1 MSPQADAKQDEQR
14 ASNKSVSPSESGQ
27 EHVEKP
33 PVDPVKRRRNI
44 AIGAVIVLILVLG
57 CIAWW
62 IHSGTYESTDDAQVD
77 AHLNPVAARVQG
89 TVSAVYVEDDS
100 AVQAGQ
106 PLVDLDTR
114 DLEVSLAQ
122 AQANYDQA
130 VAQLHAE
137 DPNMPITQTTNA
149 SDISSQ
155 QAEVLTAEASLSG
168 AQSDYETAMAKVR
181 QAEANNARSK
191 SDLARYQQ
199 LLDKREIAQSDY
211 DQYLANARSQQ
222 AVVNAAIAS
231 ADSAAKTID
240 QRKAQLAQQQTKLSQ
255 IAANAPRQVEIKK
268 ADLATR
274 KASVESSKAQLEQ
287 AKLNVAYCHIVAPV
301 SGIVMQRSAELGQRI
316 AAGSQLLIVAQVE
329 APWITANFKE
339 TQLRKMH
346 VGQKVTVK
354 IDALNR
360 SFTGNVES
368 LSAATGDRASVL
380 PAENA
385 TGNYVKVI
393 QRLSVRIRLDPRQ
406 DGIEKVRPGMSVE
419 PTVHF

>member
-1 MSPQADAKQDEQR
+1 MAAQTEAKQDEQQ
-14 ASNKSVSPSESGQ
+14 VPQQTDSEQ
-27 EHVEKP
+27 NQPEKTPVEP
-33 PVDPVKRRRNI
+33 AKRRRNI
-44 AIGAVIVLILVLG
+44 AIGIVIALVLVLG
-57 CIAWW
+57 AVAWW
-62 IHSGTYESTDDAQVD
+62 IHSSTYETTDDAQVD

-89 TVSAVYVEDDS
+89 TVSAVYVEDNQT
-100 AVQAGQ
+100 VQAGQ
-106 PLVDLDTR
+106 PLVDLDTN
-114 DLEVSLAQ
+114 DVEVSLAQ

-130 VAQLHAE
+130 VAQMHAE
-137 DPNMPITQTTNA
+137 DPNTPITQTTNA

-155 QAEVLTAEASLSG
+155 RAEVMNAEAALSA
-168 AQSDYETAMAKVR
+168 AQSDYETAVAKVR
-181 QAEANNARSK
+181 QAEANNEKSK
-191 SDLARYQQ
+191 NDLVRYEQ

-222 AVVNAAIAS
+222 ANVNAAVAS
-231 ADSAAKTID
+231 ADSSAKTID
-240 QRKAQLAQQQTKLSQ
+240 QRKAQLDQQQTKLKQTAS
-255 IAANAPRQVEIKK
+255 NAPRQLEIRK

-274 KASVESSKAQLEQ
+274 EASVESSKAQLEQ
-287 AKLNVAYCHIVAPV
+287 AKLNVAYCHVISPV

-316 AAGSQLLIVAQVE
+316 AAGAQLLIVAQVD

-346 VGQKVTVK
+346 VGQRVTVK

-360 SFTGNVES
+360 SFTGEVES

-393 QRLSVRIRLDPRQ
+393 QRLPVRIRLDPHQ

>member
-1 MSPQADAKQDEQR
+1 MSPRTDANQDEQQ
-14 ASNKSVSPSESGQ
+14 ASSKSDSQSELQQ
-27 EHVEKP
+27 EHREKA
-33 PVDPVKRRRNI
+33 PVDPAKRRRTI
-44 AIGAVIVLILVLG
+44 FIGAVIALLVALG

-89 TVSAVYVEDDS
+89 TVSAVYVEDDQ

-181 QAEANNARSK
+181 QAEANNAKSK

-255 IAANAPRQVEIKK
+255 TAANAPRQVEIKK

>member
-1 MSPQADAKQDEQR
+1 MLR
-14 ASNKSVSPSESGQ
+14 
-27 EHVEKP
+27 KP

-44 AIGAVIVLILVLG
+44 AIGAVIALILVLG

-89 TVSAVYVEDDS
+89 TVSAVYVEDDQ

-114 DLEVSLAQ
+114 DVEVSLAQ

-181 QAEANNARSK
+181 QAEANNEKSK

-255 IAANAPRQVEIKK
+255 TATNAPRQVEIKK

-274 KASVESSKAQLEQ
+274 QASVESSKAQLEQ

-316 AAGSQLLIVAQVE
+316 AAGAQLLIVAQVD

-346 VGQKVTVK
+346 VGQRVTVK

-393 QRLSVRIRLDPRQ
+393 QRLPVRIRLDPRQ

>member
-1 MSPQADAKQDEQR
+1 MPVQTEATRDEQQ
-14 ASNKSVSPSESGQ
+14 APNKTDSTAEPELNKG
-27 EHVEKP
+27 EKARGGP
-33 PVDPVKRRRNI
+33 AKRWRTI
-44 AIGAVIVLILVLG
+44 FISAVIALLVVLG
-57 CIAWW
+57 CVAWW
-62 IHSGTYESTDDAQVD
+62 NYSGTYESTDDAQVD

-89 TVSAVYVEDDS
+89 TVSAVYVEDNQ
-100 AVQAGQ
+100 AVQPGQ

-122 AQANYDQA
+122 AKANYDQA

-149 SDISSQ
+149 SDISSER
-155 QAEVLTAEASLSG
+155 AEVLTAEASLSA
-168 AQSDYETAMAKVR
+168 AQSDYETAVARVR
-181 QAEANNARSK
+181 QAEANNEKSK

-199 LLDKREIAQSDY
+199 LIDKREIAQSEY
-211 DQYLANARSQQ
+211 DQYLANARAQQ
-222 AVVNAAIAS
+222 AMVNAAVAS

-240 QRKAQLAQQQTKLSQ
+240 QRRAQLDRQQTKLSET
-255 IAANAPRQVEIKK
+255 ASNAPRQVEIKK
-268 ADLATR
+268 ADLAIR
-274 KASVESSKAQLEQ
+274 QASVESAKAQLEQ

-301 SGIVMQRSAELGQRI
+301 SGIVMQRGAELGQRI
-316 AAGSQLLIVAQVE
+316 AAGTQLLIVTQVG

-346 VGQKVTVK
+346 VGQKVTAK

-360 SFTGNVES
+360 SFTGEVES
-368 LSAATGDRASVL
+368 LSAATGGRASVL

-393 QRLSVRIRLDPRQ
+393 QRLSVRIRLDPQ
-406 DGIEKVRPGMSVE
+406 QEGIEKVRPGMSVE

>member
-1 MSPQADAKQDEQR
+1 MASQTEAKQDDQQAPQQTDSEQ
-14 ASNKSVSPSESGQ
+14 NQP
-27 EHVEKP
+27 EKK
-33 PVDPVKRRRNI
+33 PVDPAKRRRNI
-44 AIGAVIVLILVLG
+44 AIGVVIALVLVLG
-57 CIAWW
+57 AVAWW
-62 IHSGTYESTDDAQVD
+62 IHSSTYETTDDAQVD

-89 TVSAVYVEDDS
+89 TVSAVYVEDNQT
-100 AVQAGQ
+100 VQAGQ
-106 PLVDLDTR
+106 PLVDLDTK
-114 DLEVSLAQ
+114 DVEVSLAQ

-130 VAQLHAE
+130 VAQMHAE
-137 DPNMPITQTTNA
+137 NPNTPITQTTNA

-155 QAEVLTAEASLSG
+155 RAEVMNAEAALSA
-168 AQSDYETAMAKVR
+168 AQSDYETAIAKVR
-181 QAEANNARSK
+181 QAEANNEKSK
-191 SDLARYQQ
+191 NDLVRYQQ

-222 AVVNAAIAS
+222 ANVNAAVAS
-231 ADSAAKTID
+231 ANSSAKTID
-240 QRKAQLAQQQTKLSQ
+240 QRKAQLDQQQAKLKQTAS
-255 IAANAPRQVEIKK
+255 NAPRQLEIKK

-274 KASVESSKAQLEQ
+274 EASVESSKAQLEQ
-287 AKLNVAYCHIVAPV
+287 AKLNVAYCHVISPV

-316 AAGSQLLIVAQVE
+316 AAGAQLLIVAQVD

-346 VGQKVTVK
+346 VGQRVTVK

-360 SFTGNVES
+360 SFTGDVES

-393 QRLSVRIRLDPRQ
+393 QRLPIRIRLDPHQ

>member
-1 MSPQADAKQDEQR
+1 MAAQTEAKQDEQQ
-14 ASNKSVSPSESGQ
+14 APQQTDSEQ
-27 EHVEKP
+27 NQPEKK
-33 PVDPVKRRRNI
+33 PVDPAKRRRNI
-44 AIGAVIVLILVLG
+44 AIGVVIALILVLG
-57 CIAWW
+57 AVAWW
-62 IHSGTYESTDDAQVD
+62 IHSSTYETTDDAQVD

-89 TVSAVYVEDDS
+89 TVSAVYVEDNQT
-100 AVQAGQ
+100 VQAGQ

-114 DLEVSLAQ
+114 DVEVSLAQ

-130 VAQLHAE
+130 VAQLRAE
-137 DPNMPITQTTNA
+137 NPNTPITQTTNA

-155 QAEVLTAEASLSG
+155 RAEVMNAEAALSA
-168 AQSDYETAMAKVR
+168 AQSDYETAIAKVR
-181 QAEANNARSK
+181 QAEANNEKSK
-191 SDLARYQQ
+191 NDLVRYQQ

-222 AVVNAAIAS
+222 ANVNAAVAS
-231 ADSAAKTID
+231 ANSSARTID
-240 QRKAQLAQQQTKLSQ
+240 QRKAQLDQQQTKLKQTAS
-255 IAANAPRQVEIKK
+255 NAPRQLEIRK

-274 KASVESSKAQLEQ
+274 EASVESSKAQLEQ
-287 AKLNVAYCHIVAPV
+287 AKLNVAYCHVISPV

-316 AAGSQLLIVAQVE
+316 AAGAQLLIVAQVD

-346 VGQKVTVK
+346 VGQRVTVK

-360 SFTGNVES
+360 SFTGDVES

-393 QRLSVRIRLDPRQ
+393 QRLPIRIRLDPHQ

>member
-1 MSPQADAKQDEQR
+1 MSAPIEARQDQKQAPEQ
-14 ASNKSVSPSESGQ
+14 ANSQSSPER
-27 EHVEKP
+27 EDRENAT
-33 PVDPVKRRRNI
+33 VDPAKRRRIIVIGSVI
-44 AIGAVIVLILVLG
+44 ALILVLG
-57 CIAWW
+57 CVGWW
-62 IHSGTYESTDDAQVD
+62 IYSGTYESTDDAQID
-77 AHLNPVAARVQG
+77 AHLNPIAARVQG
-89 TVSAVYVEDDS
+89 TVSAVYVEDNQT
-100 AVQAGQ
+100 VQAGQ

-114 DLEVSLAQ
+114 DAEVSLAQ

-155 QAEVLTAEASLSG
+155 RAEVLNAEASLSA
-168 AQSDYETAMAKVR
+168 AQSDYETAVAKQR
-181 QAEANNARSK
+181 QAEVNNEKSK

-199 LLDKREIAQSDY
+199 LLEKQEIAQSDY
-211 DQYLANARSQQ
+211 DQYLANALSQQ
-222 AVVNAAIAS
+222 AMVNAAVAS

-240 QRKAQLAQQQTKLSQ
+240 QRRAQLAQQQTKLRQTAS
-255 IAANAPRQVEIKK
+255 NAPRQLEIKK

-274 KASVESSKAQLEQ
+274 EASVGSSKAQLEQ

-316 AAGSQLLIVAQVE
+316 AAGSQLLIVVQVG

-346 VGQKVTVK
+346 VGQKVTAK

-360 SFTGNVES
+360 SFNGDVES

-393 QRLSVRIRLDPRQ
+393 QRLPVRIRLDPVQ

>member
-1 MSPQADAKQDEQR
+1 MSTRTDANQDEQQ
-14 ASNKSVSPSESGQ
+14 ASSKSDSQSESQQ
-27 EHVEKP
+27 EHREKA
-33 PVDPVKRRRNI
+33 PVDPAKRRRTI
-44 AIGAVIVLILVLG
+44 FIGAVIALLVALG

-89 TVSAVYVEDDS
+89 TVSAVYVEDDQ

-114 DLEVSLAQ
+114 DVEVSLAQ

-137 DPNMPITQTTNA
+137 DPNVAITQTTNA

-155 QAEVLTAEASLSG
+155 QAEVLTAEASLS
-168 AQSDYETAMAKVR
+168 AARSDYETAVAKVR
-181 QAEANNARSK
+181 QAEANNEKSK

-240 QRKAQLAQQQTKLSQ
+240 QRRAQLTQQQTKLRQ
-255 IAANAPRQVEIKK
+255 TATNAPRQVEIKK

-274 KASVESSKAQLEQ
+274 QATLESSKAQLEQ

-301 SGIVMQRSAELGQRI
+301 SGILMQRSAELGQRI
-316 AAGSQLLIVAQVE
+316 AAGAQLLIVAQVD

-346 VGQKVTVK
+346 VGQRVTVK

>member
-1 MSPQADAKQDEQR
+1 MSPQADARPDEEQ
-14 ASNKSVSPSESGQ
+14 ASNKFDSQPKSGQ
-27 EHVEKP
+27 EHLEKVP
-33 PVDPVKRRRNI
+33 LDPVKRRRNI

-57 CIAWW
+57 CITWW
-62 IHSGTYESTDDAQVD
+62 IHSWTYESTDDAQVD

-89 TVSAVYVEDDS
+89 TVSAVYVEDDQ

-106 PLVDLDTR
+106 PLVDFDTR

-130 VAQLHAE
+130 LAQLHAE

-155 QAEVLTAEASLSG
+155 RAEILTAEASLSS
-168 AQSDYETAMAKVR
+168 AQSDYETAVAKVR
-181 QAEANNARSK
+181 QAEANSEKSK

-255 IAANAPRQVEIKK
+255 TATNAPRQVEIKK

-274 KASVESSKAQLEQ
+274 QASLESSKAQLEQ

-316 AAGSQLLIVAQVE
+316 PAGGQLLIVAQVD

-346 VGQKVTVK
+346 VGQRVTVK

-360 SFTGNVES
+360 SFTGNLES

-393 QRLSVRIRLDPRQ
+393 QRLAVRIRLDPRQ
-406 DGIEKVRPGMSVE
+406 GGIEKVRPGMSVE

>member
-1 MSPQADAKQDEQR
+1 MAAQTEAKQDEQQ
-14 ASNKSVSPSESGQ
+14 APQQTDSEQ
-27 EHVEKP
+27 NQPEKKE
-33 PVDPVKRRRNI
+33 VDPAKRRRNI
-44 AIGAVIVLILVLG
+44 AIGLAVAVFLVLG
-57 CIAWW
+57 AVVWW
-62 IHSGTYESTDDAQVD
+62 IHSSTYETTDDAQVD

-89 TVSAVYVEDDS
+89 TVSAVYVEDNQ

-106 PLVDLDTR
+106 PLVDLDTK
-114 DLEVSLAQ
+114 DVEVSLAQ

-130 VAQLHAE
+130 VAQMRAE
-137 DPNMPITQTTNA
+137 NPNTPITQTTNA

-155 QAEVLTAEASLSG
+155 RAEVLNAEAALSA
-168 AQSDYETAMAKVR
+168 AQSDYETAVAKVR
-181 QAEANNARSK
+181 QAEANNEKSK
-191 SDLARYQQ
+191 NDLVRYQQ

-222 AVVNAAIAS
+222 ANVNAAIAS
-231 ADSAAKTID
+231 ADSSAKTID
-240 QRKAQLAQQQTKLSQ
+240 QRRAQLEQQQTKLRQTAS
-255 IAANAPRQVEIKK
+255 NAPRELAIKK

-274 KASVESSKAQLEQ
+274 EASVESSKAQLEQ
-287 AKLNVAYCHIVAPV
+287 AKLNVAYCHVISPV

-316 AAGSQLLIVAQVE
+316 AAGAQLLIVAQVD

-346 VGQKVTVK
+346 VGQRVTVK
-354 IDALNR
+354 IDALKR
-360 SFTGNVES
+360 SFTGDVQS
-368 LSAATGDRASVL
+368 LAAATGDRASVL

-393 QRLSVRIRLDPRQ
+393 QRLPVRIRLDPHQ

>member
-1 MSPQADAKQDEQR
+1 MAAQTEAKQDEQQ
-14 ASNKSVSPSESGQ
+14 APQQTDSEQ
-27 EHVEKP
+27 NQPEKK
-33 PVDPVKRRRNI
+33 PVDPAKRRRNI
-44 AIGAVIVLILVLG
+44 TIGVMIALVLVFV
-57 CIAWW
+57 AVVWW
-62 IHSGTYESTDDAQVD
+62 IHSGTYETTDDAQVD

-89 TVSAVYVEDDS
+89 TVSAVYVEDNQ

-106 PLVDLDTR
+106 PLVDLDTK
-114 DLEVSLAQ
+114 DVEVSLAQ

-130 VAQLHAE
+130 VAQMRAE
-137 DPNMPITQTTNA
+137 DPNTPITQTTNA

-155 QAEVLTAEASLSG
+155 RAEVLNAAAALSA
-168 AQSDYETAMAKVR
+168 AQSDYETATAKVK
-181 QAEANNARSK
+181 QAEANNEKSK
-191 SDLARYQQ
+191 NDLVRYQQ

-222 AVVNAAIAS
+222 ANLNAAVAS
-231 ADSAAKTID
+231 ADSSAKTID
-240 QRKAQLAQQQTKLSQ
+240 QRKAQLDQQQAKLRQTTS
-255 IAANAPRQVEIKK
+255 NAPRQLEIRK

-274 KASVESSKAQLEQ
+274 EASVESSKAQLDQ
-287 AKLNVAYCHIVAPV
+287 ARLNVAYCHVVSPV
-301 SGIVMQRSAELGQRI
+301 PGIVMQRSAELGQRI
-316 AAGSQLLIVAQVE
+316 AAGTQLLIVAQVD

-346 VGQKVTVK
+346 VGQRVTVK

-360 SFTGNVES
+360 SFTGEVES
-368 LSAATGDRASVL
+368 LAAATGDRASVL

-393 QRLSVRIRLDPRQ
+393 QRLPVRIRLDPHQ

>member
-1 MSPQADAKQDEQR
+1 MPVQTEARQDEQHDQGTSK
-14 ASNKSVSPSESGQ
+14 ASSQPESNQ
-27 EHVEKP
+27 EKN
-33 PVDPVKRRRNI
+33 PVDPAKRRRNF
-44 AIGAVIVLILVLG
+44 AIGGVIALLLILV
-57 CIAWW
+57 CVVWW

-89 TVSAVYVEDDS
+89 TVSAVYVEDNQT
-100 AVQAGQ
+100 VQAGQ

-114 DLEVSLAQ
+114 DAEVSLAQ

-130 VAQLHAE
+130 VAQMEAE
-137 DPNMPITQTTNA
+137 DPNVLITRTTNA
-149 SDISSQ
+149 SDLSSQ
-155 QAEVLTAEASLSG
+155 QAQVINAEASLG
-168 AQSDYETAMAKVR
+168 AAQSDYETAIAKVR
-181 QAEANNARSK
+181 QAEANNEKSK
-191 SDLARYQQ
+191 NDLARYQQ

-222 AVVNAAIAS
+222 ATVNAAAAS

-240 QRKAQLAQQQTKLSQ
+240 QRKAQLTEQQTKLRQTAS
-255 IAANAPRQVEIKK
+255 NAPRQVEIRK

-274 KASVESSKAQLEQ
+274 QASVESSKAQLEQ
-287 AKLNVAYCHIVAPV
+287 AKLNVAYCHVISPV

-316 AAGSQLLIVAQVE
+316 AAGAQLLIVAQVD

-346 VGQKVTVK
+346 VGQRVTVK
-354 IDALNR
+354 VDALNR
-360 SFTGNVES
+360 SFNGGVES

-393 QRLSVRIRLDPRQ
+393 QRLPVRIGLNPGQ
-406 DGIEKVRPGMSVE
+406 DGLEKVRPGMSVE

>member
-1 MSPQADAKQDEQR
+1 MAAQTEAKQDEQQ
-14 ASNKSVSPSESGQ
+14 APKQADSSSPPEQESR
-27 EHVEKP
+27 EKA
-33 PVDPVKRRRNI
+33 PVDPAKRRRNI
-44 AIGAVIVLILVLG
+44 VIGVVIALLLILG
-57 CIAWW
+57 CTAWW

-89 TVSAVYVEDDS
+89 TVSAVYVEDNQP
-100 AVQAGQ
+100 VQAGQ
-106 PLVDLDTR
+106 RLVDLDPR
-114 DLEVSLAQ
+114 DVEVSLAQ

-130 VAQLHAE
+130 VAQLRAE

-155 QAEVLTAEASLSG
+155 RAEVLTAAASLSA
-168 AQSDYETAMAKVR
+168 AQSDYETAVAKVR
-181 QAEANNARSK
+181 QAEANNEKST

-222 AVVNAAIAS
+222 AMVNAAAAS

-240 QRKAQLAQQQTKLSQ
+240 QRKAQLAQQQTKLRQTAS
-255 IAANAPRQVEIKK
+255 NAPRQVEIKK

-274 KASVESSKAQLEQ
+274 EASAKSSKAQLEQ

-301 SGIVMQRSAELGQRI
+301 AGIVMQRSAELGQRI
-316 AAGSQLLIVAQVE
+316 AAGSQLMIVAQVGS
-329 APWITANFKE
+329 PWITANFKE
-339 TQLRKMH
+339 TQLRKMR

-360 SFTGNVES
+360 SFNGEIES

-393 QRLSVRIRLDPRQ
+393 QRLPVRIRLEPGQ
-406 DGIEKVRPGMSVE
+406 EGLEKVRPGMSVE

>member
-1 MSPQADAKQDEQR
+1 MSPQADAKQDEQQ
-14 ASNKSVSPSESGQ
+14 APNKSDSQSESGQ
-27 EHVEKP
+27 EHQEKP
-33 PVDPVKRRRNI
+33 PVDPAKRRRNI
-44 AIGAVIVLILVLG
+44 LIGVAIALLVILG
-57 CIAWW
+57 CVAWW

-89 TVSAVYVEDDS
+89 TVSAVYVEDDQ

-155 QAEVLTAEASLSG
+155 RAEVLTAEASLSG

-181 QAEANNARSK
+181 QAEANNEKSK

-255 IAANAPRQVEIKK
+255 TATNAPRQVEIKK

-274 KASVESSKAQLEQ
+274 QASVESSKAQLEQ

-316 AAGSQLLIVAQVE
+316 PAGGQLLIVAQVD

-346 VGQKVTVK
+346 VGQRVTVK

>member
-1 MSPQADAKQDEQR
+1 MATQTEAKQDEQQ
-14 ASNKSVSPSESGQ
+14 APQQTDSEQ
-27 EHVEKP
+27 NQPEKT
-33 PVDPVKRRRNI
+33 PVDPAKRRRSI
-44 AIGAVIVLILVLG
+44 AIGIVIALVLVIG
-57 CIAWW
+57 AVAWW
-62 IHSGTYESTDDAQVD
+62 IHSSTYETTDDAQVD

-89 TVSAVYVEDDS
+89 TVSAVYVEDNQT
-100 AVQAGQ
+100 VQAGQ
-106 PLVDLDTR
+106 PLVDLDTK
-114 DLEVSLAQ
+114 DVEVSLAE

-137 DPNMPITQTTNA
+137 GPNMPITQTTNA
-149 SDISSQ
+149 SDISAQ
-155 QAEVLTAEASLSG
+155 QAEVMTAEASLSA
-168 AQSDYETAMAKVR
+168 AQSDYQTAVAKVR
-181 QAEANNARSK
+181 QAEANNEKSK
-191 SDLARYQQ
+191 SDLGRYQQ

-222 AVVNAAIAS
+222 ANVNAAVAS
-231 ADSAAKTID
+231 ADSSAKTID
-240 QRKAQLAQQQTKLSQ
+240 QRKAQLDEQQAKLTQTAS
-255 IAANAPRQVEIKK
+255 NAPRQLQIKK

-274 KASVESSKAQLEQ
+274 EASVESSKAQLEQ
-287 AKLNVAYCHIVAPV
+287 AKLNVAYCHVTAPT

-316 AAGSQLLIVAQVE
+316 AAGAQLLIVAQVNT
-329 APWITANFKE
+329 PWITANFKE

-346 VGQKVTVK
+346 VGQRVTVK

-360 SFTGNVES
+360 SFNGDVES

-393 QRLSVRIRLDPRQ
+393 QRLPVRIRLDPHQ

>member
-1 MSPQADAKQDEQR
+1 MATQTEAKQDEQQAPQQT
-14 ASNKSVSPSESGQ
+14 AS
-27 EHVEKP
+27 EHTQPETTR
-33 PVDPVKRRRNI
+33 VDSAKRRRNI
-44 AIGAVIVLILVLG
+44 AIGIVIALALVLG
-57 CIAWW
+57 AVAWW
-62 IHSGTYESTDDAQVD
+62 IHSSTYETTDDAQVD

-89 TVSAVYVEDDS
+89 TVSAVYVEDNQ

-114 DLEVSLAQ
+114 DVQVSLAQ
-122 AQANYDQA
+122 AQADYDQA
-130 VAQLHAE
+130 VAQMHAE
-137 DPNMPITQTTNA
+137 NPNTPITQTTND

-155 QAEVLTAEASLSG
+155 RAEVINAEAALSA
-168 AQSDYETAMAKVR
+168 AQSDYETAVAKVR
-181 QAEANNARSK
+181 QAEANNEKSK
-191 SDLARYQQ
+191 NDLARYQQ
-199 LLDKREIAQSDY
+199 LLDRREIAQSDY

-222 AVVNAAIAS
+222 ANVNAAVAS
-231 ADSAAKTID
+231 ADSSAKTID
-240 QRKAQLAQQQTKLSQ
+240 QRKAQLDQQQTKLKQTSS
-255 IAANAPRQVEIKK
+255 NAPRQLEIRK

-274 KASVESSKAQLEQ
+274 EASVESSKAQLEQ
-287 AKLNVAYCHIVAPV
+287 ARLNVSYCHVISPV

-316 AAGSQLLIVAQVE
+316 AAGAQLLIVAQVD

-346 VGQKVTVK
+346 VGQRVTVK
-354 IDALNR
+354 VDALNR
-360 SFTGNVES
+360 SFTGAVES

-393 QRLSVRIRLDPRQ
+393 QRLPVRIRLEPRQ

>member
-1 MSPQADAKQDEQR
+1 MSPQTDARQDEQQ
-14 ASNKSVSPSESGQ
+14 ASNKSDSQSESAQ
-27 EHVEKP
+27 DHREKA
-33 PVDPVKRRRNI
+33 PVDPVKRRRTI
-44 AIGAVIVLILVLG
+44 VIGAVIALILVLG
-57 CIAWW
+57 GIAWW

-77 AHLNPVAARVQG
+77 AHLNPVSAQVQG
-89 TVSAVYVEDDS
+89 TVSAVYVEDDQ

-114 DLEVSLAQ
+114 DLGVSLAQ

-155 QAEVLTAEASLSG
+155 RAEVLTAEASLSA
-168 AQSDYETAMAKVR
+168 AQSDYETAVAKVR
-181 QAEANNARSK
+181 QAEANNEKSK

-240 QRKAQLAQQQTKLSQ
+240 QRKAQLAEQQTKLSQ
-255 IAANAPRQVEIKK
+255 TATNAPRQVEIKK

-274 KASVESSKAQLEQ
+274 KASVESSKAQLKQ
-287 AKLNVAYCHIVAPV
+287 AKLNVVYCHIVAPV

-316 AAGSQLLIVAQVE
+316 PAGGQLLIVAQVD
-329 APWITANFKE
+329 APWIIANFKE

-346 VGQKVTVK
+346 VGQRVTVK

-393 QRLSVRIRLDPRQ
+393 QRLPVRIRLDPRQ

>member
-1 MSPQADAKQDEQR
+1 MAQQTEAKQDEQQ
-14 ASNKSVSPSESGQ
+14 AQQQNN
-27 EHVEKP
+27 VEQNQPEKTQI
-33 PVDPVKRRRNI
+33 DPAKRRRKM
-44 AIGAVIVLILVLG
+44 AIGGVIALVLVLG
-57 CIAWW
+57 TVAWW
-62 IHSGTYESTDDAQVD
+62 IHSTTYETTDDAQAD

-89 TVSAVYVEDDS
+89 TVSAVYVEDNQ

-114 DLEVSLAQ
+114 DVEVSLAQ

-130 VAQLHAE
+130 VAQMHAE
-137 DPNMPITQTTNA
+137 DPNTPITQTTNA

-155 QAEVLTAEASLSG
+155 RAEVVNAEAALSA
-168 AQSDYETAMAKVR
+168 AQSDYGTAIAKVR
-181 QAEANNARSK
+181 QAEAHNEKSK
-191 SDLARYQQ
+191 NDLVRYQQ

-222 AVVNAAIAS
+222 ANLNAAVAS
-231 ADSAAKTID
+231 ADSSARTID
-240 QRKAQLAQQQTKLSQ
+240 QRKAQLEQQQTKLEQTAS
-255 IAANAPRQVEIKK
+255 NAPRQLEIRK
-268 ADLATR
+268 ADLASR
-274 KASVESSKAQLEQ
+274 KASVESSKAQLDQ
-287 AKLNVAYCHIVAPV
+287 ARLNVSYCHVISPV

-316 AAGSQLLIVAQVE
+316 AAGAQLLIVAQVD

-346 VGQKVTVK
+346 VGQRVTVK

-360 SFTGNVES
+360 SFTGEVES

-393 QRLSVRIRLDPRQ
+393 QRLPVRIRLDPRQ

>member
-1 MSPQADAKQDEQR
+1 MSAQTEATLDEQQ
-14 ASNKSVSPSESGQ
+14 APNKTDSIAEPELKTG
-27 EHVEKP
+27 EKAR
-33 PVDPVKRRRNI
+33 VDPAKRRRTI
-44 AIGAVIVLILVLG
+44 LIGAAIALLVVLG
-57 CIAWW
+57 CVAWW

-89 TVSAVYVEDDS
+89 TVSAVYVEDDQ

-114 DLEVSLAQ
+114 DLEVALAQ

-155 QAEVLTAEASLSG
+155 RAEVLTAEASLSA
-168 AQSDYETAMAKVR
+168 AQSDYETAVAKVR
-181 QAEANNARSK
+181 QAEANNEKSK

-240 QRKAQLAQQQTKLSQ
+240 QRRSQLAQQKTKLSQ
-255 IAANAPRQVEIKK
+255 TASNAPRQVEIKK

-274 KASVESSKAQLEQ
+274 QASVESSKAQLDQ

-301 SGIVMQRSAELGQRI
+301 SGIVMQRGVELGQRI
-316 AAGSQLLIVAQVE
+316 AAGSQLLIVAQVD

-346 VGQKVTVK
+346 VNQKVTIK

-360 SFTGNVES
+360 SFTGEVES
-368 LSAATGDRASVL
+368 LSAATGGRASVL

-393 QRLSVRIRLDPRQ
+393 QRLPVRIRLDPRQ

>member
-1 MSPQADAKQDEQR
+1 MSPRTDSNQDEKQ
-14 ASNKSVSPSESGQ
+14 ASSKSDSQSELQQ
-27 EHVEKP
+27 EHREKT
-33 PVDPVKRRRNI
+33 PVDPAKRRRTI
-44 AIGAVIVLILVLG
+44 FIGAVIALLVALG

-89 TVSAVYVEDDS
+89 TVSAVYVEDDQ

-137 DPNMPITQTTNA
+137 DPNVPITQTTNA

-155 QAEVLTAEASLSG
+155 QAEVLTAEASLS
-168 AQSDYETAMAKVR
+168 AARSDYETAVAKVR
-181 QAEANNARSK
+181 QAEANNEKSK

-240 QRKAQLAQQQTKLSQ
+240 QRRAQLTQQQTKLRQ
-255 IAANAPRQVEIKK
+255 TATNAPRQVEIKK

-274 KASVESSKAQLEQ
+274 QSTLESSKAQLEQ

-316 AAGSQLLIVAQVE
+316 AAGAQLLIVAQVD

-346 VGQKVTVK
+346 VGQRVTVK

>member
-1 MSPQADAKQDEQR
+1 MAAETEAKQDEQQ
-14 ASNKSVSPSESGQ
+14 APQQTDSEQ
-27 EHVEKP
+27 NQPEKK
-33 PVDPVKRRRNI
+33 PVDPAKRRRNI
-44 AIGAVIVLILVLG
+44 AIGGVIALVLVLG
-57 CIAWW
+57 TVVWW
-62 IHSGTYESTDDAQVD
+62 IHSSTYETTDDAQVD

-89 TVSAVYVEDDS
+89 TVSAVYVEDNQT
-100 AVQAGQ
+100 VQAGQ
-106 PLVDLDTR
+106 PLVDLDTK
-114 DLEVSLAQ
+114 DVEVSLAQ

-130 VAQLHAE
+130 VAQMRAE
-137 DPNMPITQTTNA
+137 NPNTPITQTTNA

-155 QAEVLTAEASLSG
+155 RAEVLNAEAALSA
-168 AQSDYETAMAKVR
+168 AQSDYETAVAKVR
-181 QAEANNARSK
+181 QAEANNEKSK
-191 SDLARYQQ
+191 NDLVRYQQ

-222 AVVNAAIAS
+222 ANVNAAVAS
-231 ADSAAKTID
+231 ADSSAKTID
-240 QRKAQLAQQQTKLSQ
+240 QRKAQLDQQQTKLKQTAS
-255 IAANAPRQVEIKK
+255 NAPRQLEIRK

-274 KASVESSKAQLEQ
+274 EASVESSKAQLEQ
-287 AKLNVAYCHIVAPV
+287 AKLNVAYCHVISPV

-316 AAGSQLLIVAQVE
+316 AAGAQLLIVAQVD

-346 VGQKVTVK
+346 VGQRVTVK

-360 SFTGNVES
+360 SFAGEVES

-393 QRLSVRIRLDPRQ
+393 QRLPIRIRLDPRQ
-406 DGIEKVRPGMSVE
+406 DGIERVRPGMSVE

>member
-1 MSPQADAKQDEQR
+1 MSPQPDARQDEQQ
-14 ASNKSVSPSESGQ
+14 APNKSDSQSES
-27 EHVEKP
+27 EHREKA
-33 PVDPVKRRRNI
+33 PVDPVKRRRKI
-44 AIGAVIVLILVLG
+44 AIGAVIALILVLG
-57 CIAWW
+57 CIVWW

-89 TVSAVYVEDDS
+89 TVSAVYVEDDQV
-100 AVQAGQ
+100 VQAGQ

-114 DLEVSLAQ
+114 DLEISLAQ

-155 QAEVLTAEASLSG
+155 RAEVLTAEASLSA
-168 AQSDYETAMAKVR
+168 AQSDYETAVAKVR
-181 QAEANNARSK
+181 QAEANSEKSK

-255 IAANAPRQVEIKK
+255 TATNAPRQVEIKK

-274 KASVESSKAQLEQ
+274 QASVESSKAQLEQ

-316 AAGSQLLIVAQVE
+316 SAGGQLLIVAQVD

-346 VGQKVTVK
+346 VGQRVTVK

>member
-1 MSPQADAKQDEQR
+1 MAAQTEAKQEEQQ
-14 ASNKSVSPSESGQ
+14 APQQAESEQ
-27 EHVEKP
+27 NQPEKK
-33 PVDPVKRRRNI
+33 PVDPAKRRRNI
-44 AIGAVIVLILVLG
+44 AIGVVIALFLVLG
-57 CIAWW
+57 AVAWW
-62 IHSGTYESTDDAQVD
+62 IRSSTYETTDDAQVD

-89 TVSAVYVEDDS
+89 TVSAVYVEDNQT
-100 AVQAGQ
+100 VQAGQ
-106 PLVDLDTR
+106 PLVDLDTK
-114 DLEVSLAQ
+114 DVEVSLAQ

-130 VAQLHAE
+130 VAQMRAE

-155 QAEVLTAEASLSG
+155 RAEVKNAEAALSA
-168 AQSDYETAMAKVR
+168 AQSDYETAVAKLR
-181 QAEANNARSK
+181 QAEANNEKSK
-191 SDLARYQQ
+191 NDLIRYQQ

-222 AVVNAAIAS
+222 ANVNAAIAS
-231 ADSAAKTID
+231 ADSSAKTID
-240 QRKAQLAQQQTKLSQ
+240 QRKAQLEQQQTKLKQ
-255 IAANAPRQVEIKK
+255 TARNAPRQLAIKK

-274 KASVESSKAQLEQ
+274 EASVESSKAQLEQ
-287 AKLNVAYCHIVAPV
+287 ARLNVAYCHVISPV

-316 AAGSQLLIVAQVE
+316 AAGAQLLIVAQVG

-346 VGQKVTVK
+346 VGQRVTVK

-360 SFTGNVES
+360 SFTGEVES

-393 QRLSVRIRLDPRQ
+393 QRLPIRIRLYPRQ
-406 DGIEKVRPGMSVE
+406 DGIERVRPGMSVE

>member
-1 MSPQADAKQDEQR
+1 MAAQTEAKQDEQQ
-14 ASNKSVSPSESGQ
+14 APQQTDSEQ
-27 EHVEKP
+27 NQPEKK
-33 PVDPVKRRRNI
+33 PVDPAKRRRNI
-44 AIGAVIVLILVLG
+44 AIGVVIALVLVLG
-57 CIAWW
+57 AAAWW
-62 IHSGTYESTDDAQVD
+62 IHSSTYETTDDAQVD

-89 TVSAVYVEDDS
+89 TVSAVYVEDNQT
-100 AVQAGQ
+100 VQAGQ

-114 DLEVSLAQ
+114 DVEVSLAQ

-130 VAQLHAE
+130 VAQLRAE
-137 DPNMPITQTTNA
+137 NPNTPITQTTNA

-155 QAEVLTAEASLSG
+155 RAEVMNAEAALSA
-168 AQSDYETAMAKVR
+168 AQSDYETAIAKVR
-181 QAEANNARSK
+181 QAEANNEKSK
-191 SDLARYQQ
+191 NDLVRYQQ

-222 AVVNAAIAS
+222 ANVNAAVAS
-231 ADSAAKTID
+231 ANSSAKTID
-240 QRKAQLAQQQTKLSQ
+240 QRKAQLDQQQAKLKQTAS
-255 IAANAPRQVEIKK
+255 NAPRQLEIKK

-274 KASVESSKAQLEQ
+274 EASVESSKAQLEQ
-287 AKLNVAYCHIVAPV
+287 AKLNVAYCHVISPV

-316 AAGSQLLIVAQVE
+316 AAGAQLLIVAQVD

-360 SFTGNVES
+360 SFTGDVES

-393 QRLSVRIRLDPRQ
+393 QRLPIRIRLDPHQ

>member
-1 MSPQADAKQDEQR
+1 MAAQTEPKQDEQQ
-14 ASNKSVSPSESGQ
+14 APQQTDSEQ
-27 EHVEKP
+27 NQPEKT
-33 PVDPVKRRRNI
+33 PVDPAKRRRNI
-44 AIGAVIVLILVLG
+44 AIGVVIALVLVLG
-57 CIAWW
+57 AVAWW
-62 IHSGTYESTDDAQVD
+62 IHSSTYETTDDAQVD

-89 TVSAVYVEDDS
+89 TVSAVYVEDNQT
-100 AVQAGQ
+100 VQAGQ
-106 PLVDLDTR
+106 PLVDLDTK
-114 DLEVSLAQ
+114 DVEVSLAQ

-130 VAQLHAE
+130 VAQMRAE
-137 DPNMPITQTTNA
+137 NPNTPITQTTNA

-155 QAEVLTAEASLSG
+155 RAEVMNAEAALSA
-168 AQSDYETAMAKVR
+168 AQSDYETAVAKVR
-181 QAEANNARSK
+181 QAEANNEKSK
-191 SDLARYQQ
+191 NDLVRYQQ

-222 AVVNAAIAS
+222 ANVNAAVAS
-231 ADSAAKTID
+231 ADSSAKTID
-240 QRKAQLAQQQTKLSQ
+240 QRKAQLDQQQTKLRQTAS
-255 IAANAPRQVEIKK
+255 NAPRQLEIKK

-274 KASVESSKAQLEQ
+274 EASVESSKAQLEQ
-287 AKLNVAYCHIVAPV
+287 ARLNVAYCHVISPVA
-301 SGIVMQRSAELGQRI
+301 GIVMQRSAELGQRI
-316 AAGSQLLIVAQVE
+316 AAGAQLLIVAQVD

-346 VGQKVTVK
+346 VGQRVTVK

-360 SFTGNVES
+360 SFTGEVES

-393 QRLSVRIRLDPRQ
+393 QRLPVRIRLDPHQ

-419 PTVHF
+419 PAVHF

>member
-1 MSPQADAKQDEQR
+1 MAAQTEAKQDEQQ
-14 ASNKSVSPSESGQ
+14 APQQTDSQQNQP
-27 EHVEKP
+27 EKK
-33 PVDPVKRRRNI
+33 PVDPAKRRRNI
-44 AIGAVIVLILVLG
+44 AIGVVIALVLVLG
-57 CIAWW
+57 AVAWW
-62 IHSGTYESTDDAQVD
+62 IHSSTYETTDDAQVD

-89 TVSAVYVEDDS
+89 TVSAVYVEDNQT
-100 AVQAGQ
+100 VQAGQ

-114 DLEVSLAQ
+114 DVEVSLAQ

-130 VAQLHAE
+130 VAQLRAE
-137 DPNMPITQTTNA
+137 NPNTPITQTTNA

-155 QAEVLTAEASLSG
+155 RAEVMNAEAALSA
-168 AQSDYETAMAKVR
+168 AQSDYETAIAKVR
-181 QAEANNARSK
+181 QAEANNEKSK
-191 SDLARYQQ
+191 NDLVRYQQ

-222 AVVNAAIAS
+222 ANVNAAVAS
-231 ADSAAKTID
+231 ANSSARTID
-240 QRKAQLAQQQTKLSQ
+240 QRKAQLDQQQTKLKQTAS
-255 IAANAPRQVEIKK
+255 NAPRQLEIKK

-274 KASVESSKAQLEQ
+274 EASVESSKAQLEQ
-287 AKLNVAYCHIVAPV
+287 AKLNVAYCHVISPV

-316 AAGSQLLIVAQVE
+316 AAGAQLLIVAQVD

-346 VGQKVTVK
+346 VGQRVTVK

-360 SFTGNVES
+360 SFTGDVES

-393 QRLSVRIRLDPRQ
+393 QRLPIRIRLDPHQ

>member
-1 MSPQADAKQDEQR
+1 MAAQTEAKQDEQQ
-14 ASNKSVSPSESGQ
+14 APQQTDSKQNQP
-27 EHVEKP
+27 EKT
-33 PVDPVKRRRNI
+33 PVDPAKRRRTIVIGILI
-44 AIGAVIVLILVLG
+44 ALVLVLG
-57 CIAWW
+57 AVAWW
-62 IHSGTYESTDDAQVD
+62 IHSSTYETTDDAQVD

-89 TVSAVYVEDDS
+89 TVSAVYVEDNQT
-100 AVQAGQ
+100 VQAGQ
-106 PLVDLDTR
+106 PLVDLDTK
-114 DLEVSLAQ
+114 DVEVSLAQ

-130 VAQLHAE
+130 VAQMRAE
-137 DPNMPITQTTNA
+137 DPNTPITQTTNA

-155 QAEVLTAEASLSG
+155 RAEVKNAEAALS
-168 AQSDYETAMAKVR
+168 AAESDYQTAVAKLR
-181 QAEANNARSK
+181 QAEANNEKSK
-191 SDLARYQQ
+191 SDLVRYQQ
-199 LLDKREIAQSDY
+199 LLDKREIAQSDF

-222 AVVNAAIAS
+222 ANVNAAIAS
-231 ADSAAKTID
+231 ADSSSKTID
-240 QRKAQLAQQQTKLSQ
+240 QRKAQLDQQQAKLRQTAS
-255 IAANAPRQVEIKK
+255 NAPRQLEIRK

-274 KASVESSKAQLEQ
+274 EASVESSKAQLEQ
-287 AKLNVAYCHIVAPV
+287 AKLNVGYCHVVAPV

-316 AAGSQLLIVAQVE
+316 AAGSQLMIVAQVD

-346 VGQKVTVK
+346 VGQRVTVK
-354 IDALNR
+354 IDALDR

-393 QRLSVRIRLDPRQ
+393 QRLPVRIRLDPHQ